1 MRSFLAICTLTSLLF
16 GQVAAAQSISSVQ
29 GDAADPKAAWIW
41 NGAYYHRT
49 LTLHAP
55 KVELRG
61 PVKIQDFVVDGKLT
75 LSLRNY
81 LDLVLANNTDIE
93 IQRISLETPKNAIQ
107 RAFGVFDPT
116 MNSNFQATRATT
128 PTTNTLQGA
137 QVLSTLTQP
146 FSLNYQQLMPTST
159 TFQTGITTRKFST
172 NDAFANV
179 NPSFNTTLNFQL
191 SQPLLRNFGP
201 YVTKLPIT
209 IAKTQLRS
217 QELNYRDTLYR
228 LLVTAENAYWDVVG
242 ARERLKVQELALQLA
257 DTALKRAQRE
267 LELGA
272 TSPLEIY
279 QPQQQYATAE
289 IGVAQVRFDLQRFED
304 VLRRQI
310 GADLDPNLRE
320 LPIVLTE
327 DVNTPPDAAPFNKEE
342 MVGSALRLRP
352 DLAAARNNIE
362 VNDYQI
368 QSSRNQLR
376 PNLTLTG
383 GYTSNGVGGV
393 RYNRQVTP
401 PIITPGGIGD
411 AWGQTFGFDYPTWQ
425 MGINLQLPL
434 RDRRVSADLA
444 DAVVNKRLNVLRERS
459 LEQQVRQEV
468 LNAITLVESSRE
480 GVKLAQIAMDFAQK
494 RVEADQKRYDL
505 GVINIFFLLS
515 AQTDLTN
522 AQSNLV
528 NQTVLYKRNLVQL
541 QQRVGNL
548 LEAKGIVLQ

>member
-1 MRSFLAICTLTSLLF
+1 MSL
-16 GQVAAAQSISSVQ
+16 SPS
-29 GDAADPKAAWIW
+29 
-41 NGAYYHRT
+41 
-49 LTLHAP
+49 

-61 PVKIQDFVVDGKLT
+61 PIKIQDFVVDGKLT

-81 LDLVLANNTDIE
+81 LDLVLANNTDVE
-93 IQRISLETPKNAIQ
+93 IQRVTLETPKNAIQ
-107 RAFGVFDPT
+107 RAFGVFDPIV
-116 MNSNFQATRATT
+116 NSNFNATRSTT
-128 PTTNTLQGA
+128 PTTNQLQGA
-137 QVLSTLTQP
+137 NILSTLTQP
-146 FSLNYQQLMPTST
+146 FNLNYQQLLPTST
-159 TFQTGITTRKFST
+159 NVTGGITTRKFST
-172 NDAFANV
+172 NDQFALL
-179 NPSFNTTLNFQL
+179 NPSYNTTLNFQL

-201 YVTKLPIT
+201 YIAKLPVT
-209 IAKTQLRS
+209 IAKAQLRS
-217 QELNYRDTLYR
+217 QELNFRDALYR
-228 LLVTAENAYWDVVG
+228 LLVTSENAYWDVVG
-242 ARERLKVQELALQLA
+242 ARERLKVQEQALQLA

-304 VLRRQI
+304 SLRRQI
-310 GADLDPNLRE
+310 GADLDPKLRE

-327 DVNTPPDAAPFNKEE
+327 DVNTPPDTAPFNKEE
-342 MVGSALRLRP
+342 IVSNAIKLRP
-352 DLAAARNNIE
+352 DLSSVRNNIE

-383 GYTSNGVGGV
+383 GYTSNGVGGT
-393 RYNRQVTP
+393 RFTRP
-401 PIITPGGIGD
+401 PGQAPIVTPGGIGD
-411 AWGQTFGFDYPTWQ
+411 AWGQTFGFDFPTWQ

-434 RDRRVSADLA
+434 RDRRASADLA

-480 GVKLAQIAMDFAQK
+480 GVKLAQIALDFAQK

-528 NQTVLYKRNLVQL
+528 NQTVQYKRNLLQL

>member
-1 MRSFLAICTLTSLLF
+1 VTGA
-16 GQVAAAQSISSVQ
+16 
-29 GDAADPKAAWIW
+29 DADSKAAWIW
-41 NGAYYHRT
+41 NGAYYQRAMS
-49 LTLHAP
+49 LNP
-55 KVELRG
+55 SKVELRG
-61 PVKIQDFVVDGKLT
+61 PIKIQDFVVDGKLT

-81 LDLVLANNTDIE
+81 LDLVLANNTDVE
-93 IQRISLETPKNAIQ
+93 IQRVTLETPKNAIQ
-107 RAFGVFDPT
+107 RAFGVFDPIV
-116 MNSNFQATRATT
+116 NSNFQANRSTT

-137 QVLSTLTQP
+137 NILSTLTQP
-146 FSLNYQQLMPTST
+146 FSMNYQQLLPTST
-159 TFQTGITTRKFST
+159 NFQGGITTRKFST

-179 NPSFNTTLNFQL
+179 NPSFNTTVNFQL

-201 YVTKLPIT
+201 YLAKLPVT
-209 IAKTQLRS
+209 IARAQLRT
-217 QELNYRDTLYR
+217 QELNFRDSIYR
-228 LLVTAENAYWDVVG
+228 LLVTSENAYWDVVG
-242 ARERLKVQELALQLA
+242 ARERLKVQEQALQLA

-310 GADLDPNLRE
+310 GADLDTQLRL

-327 DVNTPPDAAPFNKEE
+327 DVNTPPDTAPFNKEE
-342 MVGSALRLRP
+342 IVTTAVKLRP
-352 DLAAARNNIE
+352 DLSAARNNID

-368 QSSRNQLR
+368 QSSKNQLR

-383 GYTSNGVGGV
+383 GYTSNGVGGTRFIRNPGQPTV
-393 RYNRQVTP
+393 V
-401 PIITPGGIGD
+401 IPGGIGD
-411 AWGQTFGFDYPTWQ
+411 AWGQTFGFDFPTWQ

-434 RDRRVSADLA
+434 RDRRASADLA
-444 DAVVNKRLNVLRERS
+444 DAVVNKRLNTLRERS

-480 GVKLAQIAMDFAQK
+480 GVKLAQIALDFAQK

-528 NQTVLYKRNLVQL
+528 NQTVQYKRNMLQL

-548 LEAKGIVLQ
+548 LEAKGVVLQ